1 MTPEQFVYWLN
12 GFAELNPS
20 LEQPTPEQWK
30 SITEHL
36 KTVFVK
42 VTPEVKVAPLKIEW
56 PVDAKPVYINEFMRK
71 AIRDAQ
77 RSPYP
82 GPLNDRLDLHGVQ
95 FTC

>member
-20 LEQPTPEQWK
+20 MEQPTAEQWK

-42 VTPEVKVAPLKIEW
+42 VTPEVRMQINPNGQNAEQVAEKIMQIARREIDSFPRLGKPEYFGGI
-56 PVDAKPVYINEFMRK
+56 PVI
-71 AIRDAQ
+71 
-77 RSPYP
+77 
-82 GPLNDRLDLHGVQ
+82 
-95 FTC
+95 TC